1 MNTQAGIVL
10 NLILWGTV
18 LSQPVIGIQPHQ
30 RFLMLP
36 FYPQAGQDLLLTQKN
51 VIQVDEPP
59 LNPGSPDER
68 VPAGTHKSNSLAVL
82 PTRKDWVR
90 VEDEPTPPKEQIPG
104 GSRWIAKY
112 LDINSVPCTKSCL
125 FPRLTT
131 TLIQQPLLQL
141 KSILRKRQMQR
152 QFFNKNSPILLG

>member
-10 NLILWGTV
+10 NLLLWGTV

-68 VPAGTHKSNSLAVL
+68 IPAGTHKSNSLAVL

-90 VEDEPTPPKEQIPG
+90 VEEEPTPPKEQIPG
-104 GSRWIAKY
+104 GSRWIAILRNVNKHQI
-112 LDINSVPCTKSCL
+112 LGVPCFL
-125 FPRLTT
+125 FPV
-131 TLIQQPLLQL
+131 P
-141 KSILRKRQMQR
+141 SPHH
-152 QFFNKNSPILLG
+152 NSYSATSTST

>member
-30 RFLMLP
+30 RFLMLQ
-36 FYPQAGQDLLLTQKN
+36 FHPQAGQDLLLIQKN

-68 VPAGTHKSNSLAVL
+68 IPAGTHKGNSLAVL
-82 PTRKDWVR
+82 PTRKDGVR

-104 GSRWIAKY
+104 GSRWITQT
-112 LDINSVPCTKSCL
+112 D
-125 FPRLTT
+125 PRLFQEVGD
-131 TLIQQPLLQL
+131 LA
-141 KSILRKRQMQR
+141 
-152 QFFNKNSPILLG
+152 